1 MENQLRLIK
10 KYPNRRLYDTKTSS
24 YITLADV
31 KQMVLKQEE
40 FQVVDAKSGD
50 DLTRQILLQIILEE
64 ESGGAPMFSSDLLS
78 QMIRSYGNAM
88 QGMMGGYLERNVRA
102 FQDIQKA
109 LQEQSQRMY
118 GDNSRVSQDLWAQF
132 MNLQGPA
139 MQSLMQAYIEQSQKM
154 FAQFQEQMQS
164 QARNM
169 FTGLSFPGFPSGQ
182 QKSDNDKSQGWVRF
196 ARLSQGAGRF
206 GTYPHAAARRR
217 LRHLAELRRRRP
229 CDREHLRLHRRSGGG
244 IARRHWRGT
253 RRERQGGRDRLS
265 GCQATTDQRCTS
277 GGARHHRPARHRRG
291 DAGGACA
298 FTEAA

>member
-1 MENQLRLIK
+1 MPESKDSRESPLRLIK

-88 QGMMGGYLERNVRA
+88 QGMMGSYLERNVRA

-118 GDNSRVSQDLWAQF
+118 GDNSRAGTELWSQF

-139 MQSLMQAYIEQSQKM
+139 MQSLMQAYMEQSQKM
-154 FAQFQEQMQS
+154 FQQFQDQMQN

-169 FTGLSFPGFPSGQ
+169 FSGLSFPGFPPG
-182 QKSDNDKSQGWVRF
+182 QKSDKGEDK
-196 ARLSQGAGRF
+196 
-206 GTYPHAAARRR
+206 
-217 LRHLAELRRRRP
+217 
-229 CDREHLRLHRRSGGG
+229 
-244 IARRHWRGT
+244 
-253 RRERQGGRDRLS
+253 
-265 GCQATTDQRCTS
+265 
-277 GGARHHRPARHRRG
+277 
-291 DAGGACA
+291 
-298 FTEAA
+298 

>member
-1 MENQLRLIK
+1 MAVPEPKMPESKENQLRLIK

-50 DLTRQILLQIILEE
+50 DLTRAILLQIILEE

-88 QGMMGGYLERNVRA
+88 QGMMGGYLERNMRA

-118 GDNSRVSQDLWAQF
+118 GDNSRSGQELWSQF

-139 MQSLMQAYIEQSQKM
+139 MQSLMQAYMEQSQKM
-154 FAQFQEQMQS
+154 FQQFQEQMQN

-169 FTGLSFPGFPSGQ
+169 FTGLSFPGFPTG
-182 QKSDNDKSQGWVRF
+182 QKSDKGEDKS
-196 ARLSQGAGRF
+196 
-206 GTYPHAAARRR
+206 
-217 LRHLAELRRRRP
+217 
-229 CDREHLRLHRRSGGG
+229 
-244 IARRHWRGT
+244 
-253 RRERQGGRDRLS
+253 
-265 GCQATTDQRCTS
+265 
-277 GGARHHRPARHRRG
+277 
-291 DAGGACA
+291 
-298 FTEAA
+298 

>member
-1 MENQLRLIK
+1 MAAAQPSHEAKMDNPVRLIK

-64 ESGGAPMFSSDLLS
+64 ESAGAPMFSCDLLS
-78 QMIRSYGNAM
+78 QLIRSYGNAM
-88 QGMMGGYLERNVRA
+88 QGMMGGYLERNIRA

-109 LQEQSQRMY
+109 LQEQSQKMY

-139 MQSLMQAYIEQSQKM
+139 MQSLMQAYMEQSQKV

-169 FTGLSFPGFPSGQ
+169 FTGLAFPGFPSGQ
-182 QKSDNDKSQGWVRF
+182 QKSDNDKS
-196 ARLSQGAGRF
+196 
-206 GTYPHAAARRR
+206 
-217 LRHLAELRRRRP
+217 
-229 CDREHLRLHRRSGGG
+229 
-244 IARRHWRGT
+244 
-253 RRERQGGRDRLS
+253 
-265 GCQATTDQRCTS
+265 
-277 GGARHHRPARHRRG
+277 
-291 DAGGACA
+291 
-298 FTEAA
+298 

>member
-1 MENQLRLIK
+1 VALPEKKTENQLRLIK

-64 ESGGAPMFSSDLLS
+64 ESGGVPMFTSDLLS

-88 QGMMGGYLERNVRA
+88 QGMMGSYLERNLRA

-118 GDNSRVSQDLWAQF
+118 GDNSRASQDLWAQF

-139 MQSLMQAYIEQSQKM
+139 MQSLMQAYMEQSQKV
-154 FAQFQEQMQS
+154 FAQFQEQMQG

-169 FTGLSFPGFPSGQ
+169 LSGLSFPGFPAGSKDKD
-182 QKSDNDKSQGWVRF
+182 KSDPEK
-196 ARLSQGAGRF
+196 
-206 GTYPHAAARRR
+206 P
-217 LRHLAELRRRRP
+217 
-229 CDREHLRLHRRSGGG
+229 
-244 IARRHWRGT
+244 
-253 RRERQGGRDRLS
+253 
-265 GCQATTDQRCTS
+265 
-277 GGARHHRPARHRRG
+277 
-291 DAGGACA
+291 
-298 FTEAA
+298 